1 MDYTFKSSTRNLT
14 LGLVA
19 VGILSILYAIFIDH
33 TSAQRIWANMLV
45 NSYFFVGIGLMGTL
59 WMAIQYAAEAG
70 WSAGFKRVPE
80 AVSQYLLVGGPI
92 LLLVLFAGSH
102 SLGLH
107 HLYHWMDPE
116 LMNPESSHYDS
127 IIAGKSAYL
136 NEPFFYLR
144 SVLYIVIWVAF
155 TIYFRKTSL
164 KEDLE
169 GGVAIHKKNYGY
181 AAVFL
186 VFYGVTSSTSS
197 WDWIMSIDTHWF
209 STLFGWYNFSTFF
222 VTGITM
228 FALITIDLKRKGY
241 MEHINEEHIQDL
253 GKFMFGAS
261 VFWGYLW
268 FSQFMLIWYANI
280 PEEVTYFQDR
290 WENYSFVWG
299 ALPVLNLALPMLIL
313 MDKSAKRNS
322 SIMTIAGVII
332 VCGHWLD
339 VFQMVMPGTVKADWG
354 IGVLEIGLFL
364 GFLGLFLFVVH
375 NALAKAPLVAKNHPY
390 LDEAKHHHV

>member
-1 MDYTFKSSTRNLT
+1 MDYTFKSSTKRLT
-14 LGLVA
+14 LGLIGLGVLAIVYA
-19 VGILSILYAIFIDH
+19 VLTHVPG
-33 TSAQRIWANMLV
+33 QRIWANMLV

-59 WMAIQYAAEAG
+59 WMAIQYASEAG
-70 WSAGFKRVPE
+70 WSSGFKRVPE

-116 LMNPESSHYDS
+116 LMNPESAHYDS

-144 SVLYIVIWVAF
+144 SVLYIVIWVLF
-155 TIYFRKTSL
+155 TVYFRKASL

-169 GGVAIHKKNYGY
+169 GGVAIHKKNYGF
-181 AAVFL
+181 AAAFL

-197 WDWIMSIDTHWF
+197 WDWMMSIDTHWF
-209 STLFGWYNFSTFF
+209 STLFGWYNFATMF

-241 MEHINEEHIQDL
+241 MEHINQEHIQDL

-290 WENYSFVWG
+290 WKNYSFVWG
-299 ALPVLNLALPMLIL
+299 ALPILNLALPMLIL
-313 MDKSAKRNS
+313 MDKAAKRNY

-332 VCGHWLD
+332 VFGHWLD

-375 NALAKAPLVAKNHPY
+375 GALAKAPLVAKNHPY

>member
-1 MDYTFKSSTRNLT
+1 MDYTFKSSTKRLT
-14 LGLVA
+14 LGLIGLGVLALVYA
-19 VGILSILYAIFIDH
+19 VLTHVPG
-33 TSAQRIWANMLV
+33 QRIWANMLV

-59 WMAIQYAAEAG
+59 WMAIQYASEAG
-70 WSAGFKRVPE
+70 WSSGFKRVPE

-144 SVLYIVIWVAF
+144 SVLYIVIWVLF
-155 TIYFRKTSL
+155 TVYFRKASL

-169 GGVAIHKKNYGY
+169 GGVAIHKKNYGF
-181 AAVFL
+181 AAAFL

-209 STLFGWYNFSTFF
+209 STLFGWYNFSTMF

-241 MEHINEEHIQDL
+241 MEHINQEHIQDL

-290 WENYSFVWG
+290 WKNYSFVWG
-299 ALPVLNLALPMLIL
+299 ALPILNLALPMLIL
-313 MDKSAKRNS
+313 MDKAAKRNY

-339 VFQMVMPGTVKADWG
+339 VFQMVMPGSVKADWG

-375 NALAKAPLVAKNHPY
+375 SALAKAPLVAKNHPY

>member
-375 NALAKAPLVAKNHPY
+375 NALAKAPLVAMNHPY

>member
-1 MDYTFKSSTRNLT
+1 MDYTFKSSTKRLT
-14 LGLVA
+14 LGLL
-19 VGILSILYAIFIDH
+19 GLGLLSIVYAVLTH
-33 TSAQRIWANMLV
+33 VPGQRIWANLLV

-59 WMAIQYAAEAG
+59 WMAIQYVSEAG
-70 WSAGFKRVPE
+70 WSSGFKRVPE

-102 SLGLH
+102 SVGLH
-107 HLYHWMDPE
+107 HIYHWMDPE
-116 LMNPESSHYDS
+116 VMNPESDHYDT
-127 IIAGKSAYL
+127 IIAGKQAYL

-144 SVLYIVIWVAF
+144 ALTYVGIWVAF
-155 TIYFRKTSL
+155 TIFFRKASL

-169 GGVAIHKKNYGY
+169 GGVAIHKRNYGF
-181 AAVFL
+181 AAAFL
-186 VFYGVTSSTSS
+186 VFYGVTSSTAA
-197 WDWIMSIDTHWF
+197 WDWMMSIDTHWF
-209 STLFGWYNFSTFF
+209 STLFGWYNFATMF

-228 FALITIDLKRKGY
+228 FALITISLKRNGY
-241 MEHINEEHIQDL
+241 LEHVNQEHIQDL

-290 WENYSFVWG
+290 WKNYQFVWG
-299 ALPVLNLALPMLIL
+299 VLPVVNLALPMLLL
-313 MDKSAKRNS
+313 MDKSAKRNYN
-322 SIMTIAGVII
+322 IMTMTGVII
-332 VCGHWLD
+332 VVGHWLD

-354 IGVLEIGLFL
+354 IGVLEVGLFL

-375 NALAKAPLVAKNHPY
+375 SALAKAPLVAKNHPY
-390 LDEAKHHHV
+390 LEEAKHHHV

>member
-1 MDYTFKSSTRNLT
+1 MDYTFKSSTKRLT
-14 LGLVA
+14 LGLIGLGVLALVYA
-19 VGILSILYAIFIDH
+19 VLTHVSG
-33 TSAQRIWANMLV
+33 QRIWANLLV

-59 WMAIQYAAEAG
+59 WMAIQYASEAG
-70 WSAGFKRVPE
+70 WSSGFKRVPE

-92 LLLVLFAGSH
+92 LLVVLFAGSH

-144 SVLYIVIWVAF
+144 SVLYILIWVAF
-155 TIYFRKTSL
+155 TVYFRKSSL
-164 KEDLE
+164 KEDIE

-181 AAVFL
+181 AAAFL

-197 WDWIMSIDTHWF
+197 WDWMMSIDTHWF

-222 VTGITM
+222 VSGITM
-228 FALITIDLKRKGY
+228 FALITISLKRNGY
-241 MEHINEEHIQDL
+241 LEHINEEHIQDL

-290 WENYSFVWG
+290 WKNYSFVWG
-299 ALPVLNLALPMLIL
+299 ALPVLNLVLPMLIL
-313 MDKSAKRNS
+313 MDKAAKRNFS
-322 SIMTIAGVII
+322 LMTIAGVVII
-332 VCGHWLD
+332 CGHWLD
-339 VFQMVMPGTVKADWG
+339 VFQMVMPGTVKADWS

-375 NALAKAPLVAKNHPY
+375 SALAKAPLVAKNHPY